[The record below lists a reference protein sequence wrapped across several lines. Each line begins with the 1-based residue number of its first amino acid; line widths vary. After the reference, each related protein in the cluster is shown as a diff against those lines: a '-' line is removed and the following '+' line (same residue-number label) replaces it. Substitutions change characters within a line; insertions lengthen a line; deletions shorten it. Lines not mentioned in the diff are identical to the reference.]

1 MEVVAVPEA
10 GLAARLA
17 LLPAPLEHALRENT
31 LNTRLLAEKI
41 KRLRMSTPANQ
52 VACFVQFSFEEFGM
66 NIDKS

>member
-1 MEVVAVPEA
+1 VEVVAVPEA

-41 KRLRMSTPANQ
+41 KRLRMSTPAN
-52 VACFVQFSFEEFGM
+52 
-66 NIDKS
+66 